1 MTSEIK
7 NILKGF
13 NLWAYNLSV
22 AAIGGGATSA
32 SSWLGVA
39 AANQLGMN
47 VPPLDWQTLLIVFAS
62 GAMSS
67 VFFYLKQSPLPP
79 LEDDEEEDAK
89 TEKPPETPKEKKM

>member
-7 NILKGF
+7 NIIKGF

-47 VPPLDWQTLLIVFAS
+47 VPPMDWQTLLIVFAS

-79 LEDDEEEDAK
+79 IEDEEDGETK
-89 TEKPPETPKEKKM
+89 KEKSPESYKEKKM